1 MREGSI
7 GIQRWRDG
15 FNLTFSPFDSRA
27 DVPSSRHVSRNEL
40 FALLISMHVAEDA
53 VLDAIRK
60 AEARGSVSI
69 PGVHLSGAER
79 FELGFLA
86 PDEKSS

>member
-7 GIQRWRDG
+7 EIQRWQDG
-15 FNLTFSPFDSRA
+15 FNITFSPFDSRA
-27 DVPSSRHVSRNEL
+27 SAPSSRHVSKNEL
-40 FALLISMHVAEDA
+40 FALLISMRVTEDA
-53 VLDAIRK
+53 ALDAIRK

-79 FELGFLA
+79 LELGFLA
-86 PDEKSS
+86 QDEKV

>member
-15 FNLTFSPFDSRA
+15 FSLTFSPCDLRA

-40 FALLISMHVAEDA
+40 FALLISMRVTEEAA
-53 VLDAIRK
+53 LDAIRK
-60 AEARGSVSI
+60 AEGRGSVSI
-69 PGVHLSGAER
+69 PGVR
-79 FELGFLA
+79 FPPAA
-86 PDEKSS
+86 PSSPQ

>member
-15 FNLTFSPFDSRA
+15 FNLKFSPFDSRA
-27 DVPSSRHVSRNEL
+27 SVLTSHHVSRNEL
-40 FALLISMHVAEDA
+40 FALLISMHVTEDA
-53 VLDAIRK
+53 ALDAIRK

-69 PGVHLSGAER
+69 PGVHLSGA
-79 FELGFLA
+79 LGLVLRR
-86 PDEKSS
+86 KRSLR